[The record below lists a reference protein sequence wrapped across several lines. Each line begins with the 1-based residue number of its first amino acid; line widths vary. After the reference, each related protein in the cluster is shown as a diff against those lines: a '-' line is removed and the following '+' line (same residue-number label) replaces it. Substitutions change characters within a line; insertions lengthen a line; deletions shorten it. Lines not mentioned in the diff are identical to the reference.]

1 MNEKIKKPRSEAQKA
16 ADKRYYQTKGKNRQK
31 YITLHTMKEEREDID
46 KTLQEHNI
54 SALELFRKAIEELK
68 KGNL

>member
-1 MNEKIKKPRSEAQKA
+1 MDKAKKPRSAAQKA
-16 ADKRYYQTKGKNRQK
+16 ADRRYYEKTAKNRQR
-31 YITLHTMKEEREDID
+31 YITLHTMQEEREDID

-54 SALELFRKAIEELK
+54 TALELFRKAIEELK

>member
-1 MNEKIKKPRSEAQKA
+1 MEKTKKPRSEAQKA
-16 ADKRYYQTKGKNRQK
+16 ADKRYYESKAKNRQK

-54 SALELFRKAIEELK
+54 TALELFRKAIEELK